1 MRRTTPVGLFET
13 VEPAPPLSHVIKER
27 HAPYIFAAKPP
38 PSFLIRAKLSSTIKG
53 QHVPEANPEP

>member
-27 HAPYIFAAKPP
+27 HVLWAK
-38 PSFLIRAKLSSTIKG
+38 FEGKD
-53 QHVPEANPEP
+53 E